1 MECKKYLKSL
11 AVSLKCHTFARMK
24 QMRLF
29 ILAAVMLL
37 LAGCL
42 QDQVGGVRVYS
53 DPSVELFSI
62 PNQTSEFLFYAS
74 GPWQASSPVP
84 WLQVLKESGPG
95 GTDTLKVVTTQKNLT
110 GEVRT
115 AVVTIVADG
124 EVKTVVVT
132 QRDEYAEFDQDEFSL
147 PAEGGM
153 LDLSFKSN
161 FRDSLVLYVTGALA
175 KYIEDTRDEDS
186 TQQATRTEF
195 KGKINWLRVLPNT
208 DTVPRRGFFYLA
220 LAVDENRHISL
231 DTLKFQQDAFVP
243 DSLKSDSLKLENR

>member
-1 MECKKYLKSL
+1 MKNRAKNTAISNKS
-11 AVSLKCHTFARMK
+11 HTFAGMK
-24 QMRLF
+24 QIRLL
-29 ILAAVMLL
+29 IVTAVVMLM
-37 LAGCL
+37 AGCL
-42 QDQVGGVRVYS
+42 QDKVGGVRVYS
-53 DPSVELFSI
+53 DPNVELFSI
-62 PNQTSEFLFYAS
+62 PNQTGEFLFYAS

-124 EVKTVVVT
+124 EVKTVVVA

-153 LDLSFKSN
+153 LDLTFRSN
-161 FRDSLVLYVTGALA
+161 FRDSLVLYVTGTLA
-175 KYIEDTRDEDS
+175 KYLEDTRDEDS

-195 KGKINWLRVLPNT
+195 KGNINWLRVLPNT
-208 DTVPRRGFFYLA
+208 DTVPRKGFFYLA
-220 LAVDENRHISL
+220 LAIGDDRHVSL
-231 DTLKFQQDAFVP
+231 DTLKFYQAAFVP
-243 DSLKSDSLKLENR
+243 DSLK

>member
-1 MECKKYLKSL
+1 MKNCAKKTSISNKS
-11 AVSLKCHTFARMK
+11 HTFAGMK
-24 QMRLF
+24 QIRLL
-29 ILAAVMLL
+29 IVAAVVMLM
-37 LAGCL
+37 AGCL

-53 DPSVELFSI
+53 DPNVELFSI

-84 WLQVLKESGPG
+84 WLQVLKDSGPG

-115 AVVTIVADG
+115 AVVNIVADG
-124 EVKTVVVT
+124 EAKTVVVT

-153 LDLSFKSN
+153 LDLTFRSN
-161 FRDSLVLYVTGALA
+161 FRDSLVLYVTGTLA
-175 KYIEDTRDEDS
+175 KYLEDTRDEDS

-208 DTVPRRGFFYLA
+208 DTVPRKGFFYLA

-231 DTLKFQQDAFVP
+231 DTLRFQQAAFVP
-243 DSLKSDSLKLENR
+243 DSLK

>member
-1 MECKKYLKSL
+1 
-11 AVSLKCHTFARMK
+11 
-24 QMRLF
+24 MRLF

-161 FRDSLVLYVTGALA
+161 FRDSLVLYVTGTLA

>member
-243 DSLKSDSLKLENR
+243 DSLKRDSLK

>member
-153 LDLSFKSN
+153 LDLSLKSN